1 MATNIRLPVWSIFC
15 YLCVYVASKRKK
27 ITFVDTSSIPH
38 AVRVIGPGQIY
49 IEGKKNALSAAY
61 AWKEGKFLSMRKS
74 SKVQTLN

>member
-1 MATNIRLPVWSIFC
+1 MMKEAGIN
-15 YLCVYVASKRKK
+15 KK

-38 AVRVIGPGQIY
+38 AVRVIGPGKIY

-74 SKVQTLN
+74 SKVQTLK